1 MVVSASF
8 SSAFAQTSAAD
19 AAKTL
24 HDVAPKAEAT
34 RQFAF
39 EDDLL
44 LMAQR
49 GSNPARLLSQARV
62 RVAVGPEGPS
72 LLRVSPL
79 NKDEYLLISKG
90 QKWAYVPKL
99 KQYTEEE
106 AAALADDEEGEPD
119 NGAFSEERDLAEVFV
134 RHLPT
139 MNRLSEQ
146 YRDSGQSAL
155 QAVGL

>member
-1 MVVSASF
+1 
-8 SSAFAQTSAAD
+8 
-19 AAKTL
+19 
-24 HDVAPKAEAT
+24 
-34 RQFAF
+34 
-39 EDDLL
+39 
-44 LMAQR
+44 
-49 GSNPARLLSQARV
+49 
-62 RVAVGPEGPS
+62 
-72 LLRVSPL
+72 
-79 NKDEYLLISKG
+79 
-90 QKWAYVPKL
+90 L